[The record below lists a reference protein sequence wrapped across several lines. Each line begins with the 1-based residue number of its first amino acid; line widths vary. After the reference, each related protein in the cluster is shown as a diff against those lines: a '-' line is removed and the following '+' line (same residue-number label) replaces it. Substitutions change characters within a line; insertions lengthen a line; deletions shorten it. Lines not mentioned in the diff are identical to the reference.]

1 MYSLDVNFLKER
13 QIPDTKPSAEKQ
25 KINLGD
31 VTPIWVGAGV
41 GVGIPALLYVGYLS
55 LQNQTT
61 EVTTKITQRQAQIT
75 NLDQKIATVTK
86 IKQDKD
92 QASDEVKALVTVFD
106 QIRPWSAVL
115 QDLRDRIPQSV
126 QIDDIKQIAATPPPP
141 PASGGKGSVEPVNLA
156 GGMEITGY
164 AQSFDNVNDFL
175 LILQQSKF
183 LNSEEGR
190 ITTAEL
196 VPAPNSNSK
205 GNSQLHQVVKYTIK
219 VGLSNVPASTFIKEL
234 EEKGSQGLVARLL
247 DIKKAGVITK

>member
-1 MYSLDVNFLKER
+1 MYSLDINFLKER
-13 QIPDTKPSAEKQ
+13 QIPDTKPSGEKQ
-25 KINLGD
+25 KIDLGD
-31 VTPIWVGAGV
+31 ITPIWIGAGV
-41 GVGIPALLYVGYLS
+41 GVGIPALLYVGYLY

-61 EVTTKITQRQAQIT
+61 EVTTKITQLQAQIT

-86 IKQDKD
+86 VKHDKD
-92 QASDEVKALVTVFD
+92 QAIEEVKALVTVFD

-115 QDLRDRIPQSV
+115 QDLRDRIPQTV

-141 PASGGKGSVEPVNLA
+141 PGGKGAVEPVNLA

-164 AQSFDNVNDFL
+164 AQSFNDVNDFL

-196 VPAPNSNSK
+196 VSAPNSNSK
-205 GNSQLHQVVKYTIK
+205 GNSQPPPIVKYTIK
-219 VGLSNVPASTFIKEL
+219 VGLSNVPASTLIKEL
-234 EEKGSQGLVARLL
+234 EEKGSQGLVARLS

>member
-1 MYSLDVNFLKER
+1 MYSLDINFLKER
-13 QIPDTKPSAEKQ
+13 QIPDSKPSGEKQ
-25 KINLGD
+25 KIDLGD
-31 VTPIWVGAGV
+31 ITPIWIGAGV

-61 EVTTKITQRQAQIT
+61 EVTTKITQLQAQIT

-86 IKQDKD
+86 VKHDKD
-92 QASDEVKALVTVFD
+92 QAIEEVKALVTVFD

-115 QDLRDRIPQSV
+115 QDLRDRIPQTV
-126 QIDDIKQIAATPPPP
+126 QIDDIKQIAATPPPQGKE
-141 PASGGKGSVEPVNLA
+141 PAEPVNLA

-164 AQSFDNVNDFL
+164 AQSFNDVNDFL

-196 VPAPNSNSK
+196 VSAPNSNSK
-205 GNSQLHQVVKYTIK
+205 GNSQLPPIVKYTIK
-219 VGLSNVPASTFIKEL
+219 VGLSNVPASTLIKEL